1 MEISQRLVE
10 KDALRRRV
18 FELTEQVCELR
29 TQLRRLQA
37 EPPGGVSAPTSEWEA
52 GWWAAWVTMMHGRF
66 SLSWRDGDRAHPVL
80 HSCLPLVTVEL

>member
-1 MEISQRLVE
+1 MACDRSVPNLTVPTCLSGLQAYTARDGAQMEISQRLVE

-37 EPPGGVSAPTSEWEA
+37 EPPGVSAPPPEWES
-52 GWWAAWVTMMHGRF
+52 G
-66 SLSWRDGDRAHPVL
+66 
-80 HSCLPLVTVEL
+80 

>member
-18 FELTEQVCELR
+18 FELTERLCELR

-37 EPPGGVSAPTSEWEA
+37 EAPGGVSAPPREWEA
-52 GWWAAWVTMMHGRF
+52 GQWAARTG
-66 SLSWRDGDRAHPVL
+66 DGTGTHRKW
-80 HSCLPLVTVEL
+80 